1 MQGSKDFNRIKKYIF
16 AAVFVAS
23 IVLSLV
29 YGFQK
34 AGFHEDEYYTYYST
48 NRSIGLFQPD
58 REWQERQSVLD
69 EFVVRK
75 GEGFNYGLVRLVQSW
90 DVHPPLYYFIF
101 HTLCS
106 FVPGVFTKWTGIVT
120 NLIAFTISFVFL
132 CLLMD
137 KLRLPVWV
145 ELLTLVFWGLNPQTV
160 SANIFVRMYAW
171 LGAAVIVCGYLHVRL
186 ISEYDTLCLDTRELL
201 LKGYLPIMTVS
212 FIGFLIQY
220 FYIFFFFCI
229 GVATTAVIVFAKKHI
244 REGAFYVGSC
254 ALSLGL
260 AVLAYPSA
268 LRHLFGGY
276 RGSDASGSFLDMGNT
291 WMRLSFFTGLLND
304 FVFGGGLVVI
314 AALLFV
320 GTLVKLTGRSNGG
333 KNPGNGN
340 RSLGNGKP
348 LAPAIAVLTAG
359 TLGYF
364 LLASKTALLV
374 GAASNRYEMPIY
386 GLVIMLIFM
395 DAAYV
400 LEGVSGTRMLIYAF
414 AAVCMALLLKGHVA
428 DERVL
433 FLYPE
438 DAEKV
443 AYARENSEEVAVVMF
458 NPATPQ
464 NVWRLTDELLE
475 YPKVFYMDEENL
487 EPITDPAVTSASGI
501 ILYAADDDLQ
511 NEAFDNLLGS
521 CTKLSTMTQLF
532 TEDMWCSYEVK

>member
-1 MQGSKDFNRIKKYIF
+1 MI
-16 AAVFVAS
+16 
-23 IVLSLV
+23 

-58 REWQERQSVLD
+58 REWQERQAVLD
-69 EFVVRK
+69 EFTVRR
-75 GEGFNYGLVRLVQSW
+75 GEGFNYGLVKLVQSW

-106 FVPGVFTKWTGIVT
+106 FVPGVFTKWTGIAA

-132 CLLMD
+132 CLLM
-137 KLRLPVWV
+137 KRLRIPLWV

-171 LGAAVIVCGYLHVRL
+171 LGAAIIVCGYLHVRL
-186 ISEYDTLCLDTRELL
+186 ISEYDTLSLDIRQLL
-201 LKGYLPIMTVS
+201 LKGYLPIMIVS
-212 FIGFLIQY
+212 YMGFLIQY

-229 GVATTAVIVFAKKHI
+229 GVATTAVIVFSKKHI
-244 REGAFYVGSC
+244 KEGALYVGGC
-254 ALSLGL
+254 ALSLAL
-260 AVLAYPSA
+260 AVLTYPSA

-320 GTLVKLTGRSNGG
+320 GTLVKLTRRPNRYTGPVAGGAKNVKRSTGTGTGG
-333 KNPGNGN
+333 PKSAKQSAGTGAAEH
-340 RSLGNGKP
+340 S
-348 LAPAIAVLTAG
+348 AHAIAVLTAG

-364 LLASKTALLV
+364 LFASKTALLV

-386 GLVIMLIFM
+386 ALVILLIFM
-395 DAAYV
+395 DAGYV
-400 LEGVSGTRMLIYAF
+400 LEGVGGSRMLIYAF
-414 AAVCMALLLKGHVA
+414 SAVCLALLLKGLVS
-428 DERVL
+428 DQRVL

-438 DAEKV
+438 DTAKIS
-443 AYARENSEEVAVVMF
+443 YAAENSGEVAVVMF

-475 YPKVFYMDEENL
+475 YPKVYYMDEENTA
-487 EPITDPAVTSASGI
+487 PVTDPSVTGASKI
-501 ILYAADDDLQ
+501 ILYAADDDFQ
-511 NEAFDNLLGS
+511 DEAFDNLLGS
-521 CTKLSTMTQLF
+521 CRNLSTMTRVF
-532 TEDMWCSYEVK
+532 SEDMWSTYEVK